1 MILGQTINEKNRLY
15 LPLDPYPQ
23 IFKQGH
29 MKFQLKKDDLNIHL
43 TKLSEKRTEIR
54 IALKEVGYPKCRR
67 KPTSFESLA
76 HIVIG
81 QQVSTG
87 AALSI
92 STKLK
97 KLCGAKLDAEN
108 FLKTSTESL
117 KSAGLSVQKR
127 RYLRELAEATITDEL
142 PINRL
147 QKLPDEE
154 VFDKITSIIGLGPWS
169 AQMFLIFSL
178 GRIDIWPAGDL
189 GVRSGIGK
197 ICNFSNRPSEK
208 EAILLGE
215 PYKPYRSSVALLAWH
230 YINNKP

>member
-1 MILGQTINEKNRLY
+1 
-15 LPLDPYPQ
+15 
-23 IFKQGH
+23 

-54 IALKEVGYPKCRR
+54 TALTEVGYPKCRR
-67 KPTSFESLA
+67 RPITFESLA

-81 QQVSTG
+81 QQVSTS

-97 KLCGAKLDAEN
+97 KLCAAKLDAEN
-108 FLKTSTESL
+108 FLNTSTESL
-117 KSAGLSVQKR
+117 KTAGLSVQKR

-142 PINRL
+142 PINGL
-147 QKLPDEE
+147 QKLTDDE
-154 VFDKITSIIGLGPWS
+154 VFDKITSITGFGPWS

-178 GRIDIWPAGDL
+178 GRIDIWPSGDL
-189 GVRSGIGK
+189 GVRAGIGR
-197 ICNFSNRPSEK
+197 ICKLSHRPSEK
-208 EAILLGE
+208 EAIALGE

-230 YINNKP
+230 YINNKS

>member
-1 MILGQTINEKNRLY
+1 
-15 LPLDPYPQ
+15 
-23 IFKQGH
+23 

-43 TKLSEKRTEIR
+43 TKLSKKRTEIR

-67 KPTSFESLA
+67 KPITFESLA
-76 HIVIG
+76 NIVIG
-81 QQVSTG
+81 QQVSTS

-108 FLKTSTESL
+108 FLNTSTESL
-117 KSAGLSVQKR
+117 KTAGLSVQKR

-142 PINRL
+142 SINGL
-147 QKLPDEE
+147 QKLTDEE
-154 VFDKITSIIGLGPWS
+154 VFDKITSITGFGPWS

-178 GRIDIWPAGDL
+178 GRIDIWPSGDL

-197 ICNFSNRPSEK
+197 ICNLSDRPSEK
-208 EAILLGE
+208 ETILLGRS
-215 PYKPYRSSVALLAWH
+215 YKPYRSSVALLAWH

>member
-1 MILGQTINEKNRLY
+1 
-15 LPLDPYPQ
+15 
-23 IFKQGH
+23 

-54 IALKEVGYPKCRR
+54 TALTEVGYPKCRR
-67 KPTSFESLA
+67 RPITFESLA

-81 QQVSTG
+81 QQVSTS

-97 KLCGAKLDAEN
+97 KLCAAKLDAEN
-108 FLKTSTESL
+108 FLNTSTESL
-117 KSAGLSVQKR
+117 KTAGLSVQKR
-127 RYLRELAEATITDEL
+127 RYLRELAEAIITDEL
-142 PINRL
+142 SINDL
-147 QKLPDEE
+147 QKLTDDE
-154 VFDKITSIIGLGPWS
+154 VFDKITSMTGFGPWS

-197 ICNFSNRPSEK
+197 ICNFSDRPSEK
-208 EAILLGE
+208 ETAVLGE
-215 PYKPYRSSVALLAWH
+215 VYKPYRSSVALLAWH
-230 YINNKP
+230 YINNKT

>member
-1 MILGQTINEKNRLY
+1 
-15 LPLDPYPQ
+15 
-23 IFKQGH
+23 
-29 MKFQLKKDDLNIHL
+29 MKFQLKKDDLNTHL
-43 TKLSEKRTEIR
+43 TKLSKKRTEIR
-54 IALKEVGYPKCRR
+54 IALKEVGYPKCHR
-67 KPTSFESLA
+67 KPITFESLA

-81 QQVSTG
+81 QQVSTS

-108 FLKTSTESL
+108 FLKTSTKSL
-117 KSAGLSVQKR
+117 KTAGLSVQKR
-127 RYLRELAEATITDEL
+127 RYLRELAQATITDGL
-142 PINRL
+142 SISGL
-147 QKLPDEE
+147 QKLSDEE
-154 VFDKITSIIGLGPWS
+154 VFDKITSITGFGPWS

-178 GRIDIWPAGDL
+178 GRTVVWPAGDL

-197 ICNFSNRPSEK
+197 ICNLSDRPSEK
-208 EAILLGE
+208 EAALLGE

>member
-1 MILGQTINEKNRLY
+1 
-15 LPLDPYPQ
+15 
-23 IFKQGH
+23 

-54 IALKEVGYPKCRR
+54 TALTEVGYPKCRR
-67 KPTSFESLA
+67 RPITFESLA

-81 QQVSTG
+81 QQVSTS

-97 KLCGAKLDAEN
+97 KLCAAKLDAEN
-108 FLKTSTESL
+108 FLNTSTESL
-117 KSAGLSVQKR
+117 KTAGLSMQKR

-142 PINRL
+142 SINGL
-147 QKLPDEE
+147 QKLTDQE
-154 VFDKITSIIGLGPWS
+154 VFDKITSITGFGPWS

-197 ICNFSNRPSEK
+197 ICNLSDRPSEK